1 MRISLNL
8 ATRPFADVGPAIKR
22 LRIAMGV
29 LALVAIGLVLGLRA
43 FDQKAEIARARDHS
57 LDGQIAHIAQE
68 RQGYQN
74 LMSEPA
80 NVQLLQ
86 QAGALNKLFDEKA
99 FSWTLAMEDL
109 ETVLPSGVQVTTIE
123 PVRAKD
129 GHITLHLR
137 VIGPRDRAVDL
148 VRNLEH
154 SKRFLLPRIVGENAE
169 ATAGAGERLE
179 PVSESNRVNFDL
191 LAEYNPALPGEHRT
205 AKKRAGENAEA
216 TAGAGERLEPVSE
229 SNRVNFDLLAE
240 YNPALPGE
248 HRTAKKR
255 AGENKSSDDADLP
268 VSPVPVGPPATIR
281 PRAGHGFGPAQG
293 PGRPPYTG
301 SPQTTIPNRNPALL
315 PNPPSGGPQ

>member
-8 ATRPFADVGPAIKR
+8 ASRPFADLGPAIKR
-22 LRIAMGV
+22 LRVAMGV
-29 LALVAIGLVLGLRA
+29 LAVIAIGLFFGLR
-43 FDQKAEIARARDHS
+43 DLHQKAEEARARDHS
-57 LDGQIAHIAQE
+57 LDGQIDRIAEE
-68 RQGYQN
+68 RKRYQD
-74 LMSEPA
+74 LMRQPA
-80 NVQLLQ
+80 NAQLLDQ
-86 QAGALNKLFDEKA
+86 VGTLNRLFDEKA

-205 AKKRAGENAEA
+205 AKKRAGEN
-216 TAGAGERLEPVSE
+216 
-229 SNRVNFDLLAE
+229 
-240 YNPALPGE
+240 
-248 HRTAKKR
+248 
-255 AGENKSSDDADLP
+255 KSSDDADLP